1 MKKLGLILGAASLV
15 AMPVTATA
23 QLARATAP
31 VENENNAGGSSWILA
46 AAAAAAA
53 IGAIII
59 IVDDDDDDI
68 PVSG

>member
-15 AMPVTATA
+15 AMPVAATA
-23 QLARATAP
+23 QLAVATAP
-31 VENENNAGGSSWILA
+31 VEGENELGGNSVILG

-53 IGAIII
+53 IAAIII